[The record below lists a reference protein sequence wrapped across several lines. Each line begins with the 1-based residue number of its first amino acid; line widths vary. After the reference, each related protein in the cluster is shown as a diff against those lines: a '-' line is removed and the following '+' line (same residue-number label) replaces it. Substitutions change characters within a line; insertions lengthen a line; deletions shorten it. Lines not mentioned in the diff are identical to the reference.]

1 MGRRTM
7 LVAALAVV
15 VSAAIA
21 APAGAHTPQPTTARV
36 VGPVVIDK
44 KDPTV
49 AYLKA
54 KYRCTGEGA
63 LWISVKQ
70 TAARTK
76 DPALTG
82 EGSSAISAAWSM
94 SHRNAVTCDGKAH
107 FGHFVV
113 DQVETSQ
120 FGSVVAA
127 QEGLGLGAVL
137 PLRRELPGERRIGH
151 AVHQRRVPPR
161 PLSGRARQAA
171 AETAA
176 A

>member
-15 VSAAIA
+15 VCAAIA
-21 APAGAHTPQPTTARV
+21 APAGARTPQPTTAQV

-54 KYRCTGEGA
+54 KYRCTGEGT

-82 EGSSAISAAWSM
+82 EGSSSISAAWSM
-94 SHRNAVTCDGKAH
+94 SHRNAVICDGKAH

-120 FGSVVAA
+120 FGI
-127 QEGLGLGAVL
+127 
-137 PLRRELPGERRIGH
+137 PLSPLKKGWGWVQFCLFDANYPENGESGMPFINDGFH
-151 AVHQRRVPPR
+151 AVR
-161 PLSGRARQAA
+161 
-171 AETAA
+171 
-176 A
+176 